1 MILIG
6 DIGNTDTKICLINS
20 NYKIIKRLVLPTQKI
35 NDSLLFQNLYF
46 IIKKKINIK
55 KSLFSSVVAN
65 KFNLIKSFIKK
76 KLKNKCIELKKL
88 NLNKI
93 MKIKVNRKQIGSD
106 RLANSIAVISK
117 NKNFI
122 ILDFGTATT
131 FDVVIGNVYNGGVIA
146 PGINLSLNTLINK
159 ATLIPSMNLKKMN
172 RVIGK
177 NTVNAVRSGFF
188 WGYIGLIDNII
199 ELIKKETKKS
209 FKIIITGGFSK
220 LFVRALKSKVI
231 IDKDITIKGL
241 IKTAKLLIFNIC
253 KKNCYFVL

>member
-1 MILIG
+1 
-6 DIGNTDTKICLINS
+6 
-20 NYKIIKRLVLPTQKI
+20 
-35 NDSLLFQNLYF
+35 LYF

-55 KSLFSSVVAN
+55 KSLFSSVVPN
-65 KFNLIKSFIKK
+65 QFNLIKSFIKK
-76 KLKNKCIELKKL
+76 NFKTKCIELKKL

-106 RLANSIAVISK
+106 RLANSIAVFSK

-172 RVIGK
+172 KVIGK

-220 LFVRALKSKVI
+220 LFVRTLKSKVI
-231 IDKDITIKGL
+231 IDSDITIKGL
-241 IKTAKLLIFNIC
+241 IKTAKLFN
-253 KKNCYFVL
+253 L

>member
-20 NYKIIKRLVLPTQKI
+20 NYKIIKKLVLPTQKI
-35 NDSLLFQNLYF
+35 NNSLLFQNLYF

-55 KSLFSSVVAN
+55 KNFKA
-65 KFNLIKSFIKK
+65 
-76 KLKNKCIELKKL
+76 KCIELKKL

-106 RLANSIAVISK
+106 RLANSIAVFSK

-241 IKTAKLLIFNIC
+241 IKTAKLFN
-253 KKNCYFVL
+253 F

>member
-20 NYKIIKRLVLPTQKI
+20 NYKIIKRLILPTQKI
-35 NDSLLFQNLYF
+35 NNSLLFQNLYF

-55 KSLFSSVVAN
+55 KSLFSSVVPN
-65 KFNLIKSFIKK
+65 QFNLIKSFIKRK
-76 KLKNKCIELKKL
+76 FKIECIELKKL

-241 IKTAKLLIFNIC
+241 IKTAKLFN
-253 KKNCYFVL
+253 L